1 MTCRIDHRSPPSMYR
16 ILSHSSLPVLE
27 KVPSSNPARTGCATL
42 GTSLNFFQTSFHL
55 LCNEDIGTTSEVS
68 SSYSP
73 YPPPTPKKHIK
84 IKIKYEKLWHHCIHS
99 WSAFKLLFYTE
110 IYIHRVLQ
118 RNLQLAPSKV
128 NSIFIIASRLP
139 ITMEHLGKDSAESV
153 TGTPTE
159 SAISHALIDLHLCLP
174 GGQLNLLGFV
184 PASWPRRDSV
194 RQRGRWPKSLSLTRP
209 SAVTV

>member
-1 MTCRIDHRSPPSMYR
+1 MKVSKRALRFKSDPVAGYMTQAVPPCVNSQGFRYYANQRTYDHRSPPSMYR

-159 SAISHALIDLHLCLP
+159 SAISHALI
-174 GGQLNLLGFV
+174 
-184 PASWPRRDSV
+184 
-194 RQRGRWPKSLSLTRP
+194 RQETSS
-209 SAVTV
+209 